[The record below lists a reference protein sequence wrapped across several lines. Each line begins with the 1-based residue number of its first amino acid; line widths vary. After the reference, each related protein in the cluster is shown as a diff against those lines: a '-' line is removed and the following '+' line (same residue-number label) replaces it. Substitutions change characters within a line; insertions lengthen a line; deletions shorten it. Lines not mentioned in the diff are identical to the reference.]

1 MKRRPPVH
9 WLSPWTLLR
18 LLHASW
24 TGWRHR
30 TSDRAKPVV
39 DEAEHRAATATRVQW
54 FDFVS
59 DTGDGFDATATVA
72 WALAQPD
79 LAVGA
84 GELLPRADGV
94 VHGGDMVY
102 PAGTDRAYQDRFV
115 GVMEAVLPTADPT
128 PWFVGIPGNHDRY
141 DGLQAWRR
149 VMTSGAS
156 IGAWVTSQTDPWF
169 ARSLSPEWVLWGILG
184 GLGED
189 ADRQQEFF
197 RREAETLRPGTS
209 VILVVPAPT
218 WSQAGRS
225 DLDAVYGHITGLIE
239 STGSSVRLWLTG
251 DEHNYHRYVR
261 DDGVQ
266 LVTAGGGGAFLSAT
280 HRLRDE
286 VEWNGSTL
294 KLQDSVYPS
303 RDISERLRWTAPRM
317 MFRNGSLPALMAG
330 LYAAVGVLLTAIPGV
345 AAPVSAA
352 LVTLV
357 STWSFTRSRTLRGLA
372 VAIVHALMHGVA
384 FGGLWMIGVEPAS
397 ASITSFAVGGAIVG
411 PLLVSGGLMVG
422 SAVGVNDTELFSA
435 LQIDSY
441 GCFLRCQI
449 RDDASLVL
457 YPIGIDAMVRDWNT
471 TRRRIE
477 PRAAPELR
485 LIEDPVVLSAPT

>member
-1 MKRRPPVH
+1 
-9 WLSPWTLLR
+9 
-18 LLHASW
+18 
-24 TGWRHR
+24 
-30 TSDRAKPVV
+30 
-39 DEAEHRAATATRVQW
+39 
-54 FDFVS
+54 
-59 DTGDGFDATATVA
+59 
-72 WALAQPD
+72 
-79 LAVGA
+79 
-84 GELLPRADGV
+84 
-94 VHGGDMVY
+94 
-102 PAGTDRAYQDRFV
+102 
-115 GVMEAVLPTADPT
+115 
-128 PWFVGIPGNHDRY
+128 
-141 DGLQAWRR
+141 
-149 VMTSGAS
+149 
-156 IGAWVTSQTDPWF
+156 
-169 ARSLSPEWVLWGILG
+169 
-184 GLGED
+184 
-189 ADRQQEFF
+189 
-197 RREAETLRPGTS
+197 
-209 VILVVPAPT
+209 
-218 WSQAGRS
+218 
-225 DLDAVYGHITGLIE
+225 
-239 STGSSVRLWLTG
+239 
-251 DEHNYHRYVR
+251 
-261 DDGVQ
+261 
-266 LVTAGGGGAFLSAT
+266 
-280 HRLRDE
+280 
-286 VEWNGSTL
+286 
-294 KLQDSVYPS
+294 
-303 RDISERLRWTAPRM
+303 M

-352 LVTLV
+352 LMTLV

-422 SAVGVNDTELFSA
+422 SSVAVNDTELFSA